1 LALPLRPWSTSRV
14 MFASRRLL
22 LAASCAAAL
31 ASGPFADAQAVK
43 PQPAPPPGQRFAIPG
58 SPDSASSGGKGP
70 SQSDLGKK
78 SKRRGRGAARA
89 DARPRP
95 GASVATFPGFR
106 MLPGG
111 GSRIFVELTKSVN
124 VDERRANGALVYTL
138 RGAQVLSRNNKNAL
152 ITTHFA
158 TPVAR
163 ARLVPAGSDVDLVID
178 LRTGVEATHQVV
190 AGENGTAR
198 LEIDFPPGDYP
209 LAPGLFEPP
218 AGASLRKGRGD
229 RGSDEGESAAEP
241 TAAEPAPKPAR
252 PAPTGTAPPG
262 VGPPAP

>member
-1 LALPLRPWSTSRV
+1 

-22 LAASCAAAL
+22 WAATCAAAL
-31 ASGPFADAQAVK
+31 AWGPLVDAQAVK
-43 PQPAPPPGQRFAIPG
+43 PQPVAPPSQQFAIPG
-58 SPDSASSGGKGP
+58 SPDSASSGGRGP
-70 SQSDLGKK
+70 SQPDPRKK
-78 SKRRGRGAARA
+78 SKRHGRGATRA

-95 GASVATFPGFR
+95 GAPVATFPGFR
-106 MLPGG
+106 MLPTG

-163 ARLVPAGSDVDLVID
+163 ARLVPTGSDVDLVID
-178 LRTGVEATHQVV
+178 LRNGVEATHQVV
-190 AGENGTAR
+190 AGDNGTVR

-209 LAPGLFEPP
+209 LAPGLYEPP
-218 AGASLRKGRGD
+218 AGASLRQGRG
-229 RGSDEGESAAEP
+229 GPSSDEGD
-241 TAAEPAPKPAR
+241 TAAEPAPTPAR
-252 PAPTGTAPPG
+252 PAPTGTAQPG